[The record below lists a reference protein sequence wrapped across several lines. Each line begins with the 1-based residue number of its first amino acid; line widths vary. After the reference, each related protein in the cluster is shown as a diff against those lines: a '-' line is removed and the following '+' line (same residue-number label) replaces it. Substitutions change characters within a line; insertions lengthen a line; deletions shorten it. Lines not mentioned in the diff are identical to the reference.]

1 MCVSKHQSI
10 GAEVVTHY
18 LGSNMPTLEDH
29 DDDDSDD
36 ELLEMHNYHVDFLP
50 SPTHHSMPPPHFKS
64 KSSNISSKKNS
75 PWFMAFLRFRK
86 KDTNC

>member
-36 ELLEMHNYHVDFLP
+36 ELLEMHNYHVDFL
-50 SPTHHSMPPPHFKS
+50 SPPPSQCCFQ
-64 KSSNISSKKNS
+64 SSLVKQQHL
-75 PWFMAFLRFRK
+75 P
-86 KDTNC
+86 

>member
-36 ELLEMHNYHVDFLP
+36 ELLEMHNYHVDFLLP
-50 SPTHHSMPPPHFKS
+50 YPPFNATSTFQIQSFQYFIKKKFSTVHG
-64 KSSNISSKKNS
+64 ISEIS
-75 PWFMAFLRFRK
+75 
-86 KDTNC
+86 